1 MVYALFF
8 LLVAVQF
15 FVEAALLGGYFWIF
29 AWPGVSFG
37 LVGLAY
43 LGLGPRVFGKRAS
56 GRLAWWSTLL
66 LFPYLL
72 LTWLTWHLVRRMSS
86 EDCFNE
92 VAPGIFVG
100 RRPLPGELPRE
111 ITLLVDLTAEFPE
124 HHQVRAGREY
134 LAAPMLDA
142 GIASEAAFRQ
152 LVPHIAHW
160 PGSVYIH
167 CAQGHGR
174 TGTVAA
180 AVLVAKGFHATP
192 EGAIEAMQ
200 RVRPKLQLNRNQLK
214 FVKKICV
221 PMNEPASAD

>member
-8 LLVAVQF
+8 LLVAAQF
-15 FVEAALLGGYFWIF
+15 FVEAVLLGGYFWIL

-43 LGLGPRVFGKRAS
+43 LGLGPGVFGKRAS
-56 GRLAWWSTLL
+56 GGLARWSTLL

-72 LTWLTWHLVRRMSS
+72 LTWLTWHLVRRMSR

-111 ITLLVDLTAEFPE
+111 VTLLVDLTAEFPE

-134 LAAPMLDA
+134 VAAPMLDA
-142 GIASEAAFRQ
+142 GIASEAAFHQ
-152 LVPHIAHW
+152 LVQHIAHW
-160 PGSVYIH
+160 PGGVYIH

-180 AVLVAKGFHATP
+180 AVLVAKGLHATP
-192 EGAIEAMQ
+192 EAAIEAMQ
-200 RVRPKLQLNRNQLK
+200 RVRPRLKLSRSQLK
-214 FVKKICV
+214 FVMDICARD
-221 PMNEPASAD
+221 ERTA